1 MVLTTH
7 GHFHGMQFPAPSR
20 TSFIYVSC
28 ATYDDLSS
36 AHTGFAPPPPPP
48 LGGWGRGGLNNSTP
62 GILI

>member
-20 TSFIYVSC
+20 TSFIDVSC

-36 AHTGFAPPPPPP
+36 AHTGFAPLPH
-48 LGGWGRGGLNNSTP
+48 LSEGGGGGGGLT
-62 GILI
+62 IQHLAF